1 MKKPKQHKQVNIIK
15 WNNGNA
21 NALKSGFLIHL
32 IDDTN
37 ETTPNQTLFSYANSL
52 ERVKW
57 NIEWLISE
65 GARVEDGVV
74 ITSQQWLND
83 KYHGH
88 FADSPIL
95 ASTDLFES
103 AWVR

>member
-1 MKKPKQHKQVNIIK
+1 MKKQKQHKQVNIIK

-32 IDDTN
+32 TNDTN
-37 ETTPNQTLFSYANSL
+37 EVTQTFFSYAHSL

-57 NIEWLISE
+57 NIEWLLTS
-65 GARVEDGVV
+65 GARVENGVV
-74 ITSQQWLND
+74 IVAQQWLND
-83 KYHGH
+83 NFGGH
-88 FADSPIL
+88 FADAPII

>member
-1 MKKPKQHKQVNIIK
+1 MKKQKQHKQVNIIK

-21 NALKSGFLIHL
+21 KALKSGFLIHL
-32 IDDTN
+32 IDDIN
-37 ETTPNQTLFSYANSL
+37 EAKPKQTFFSYAHSL

-57 NIEWLISE
+57 NIEWLIAN
-65 GARVEDGVV
+65 GARVENGVV
-74 ITSQQWLND
+74 IASQQWLND
-83 KYHGH
+83 TYGGH
-88 FADSPIL
+88 FADSPII